1 MTTVTLVYPFFRPSP
16 DKSIFRFPPLGPAYI
31 VSYLRHHGVSASL
44 VDCTFLTEN
53 EAVDRVRN
61 SEPKIVGIYSMFSMK
76 TPALRMARLLRDHC
90 QMLVAGG
97 PLPTLRPED
106 FMEEF
111 DIAGVGEG
119 EKTMLELAEAV
130 EGGRSLS
137 TIKGIVYKK
146 ERASESSIVHMSARA
161 FIQHLDG
168 LPFPARDQFDNDAY
182 MKHYKEK
189 FGYTVTSVI
198 TSRGCPFQC
207 DFCSRAVFGHKFR
220 TRSAANV
227 VNEMEDVKS
236 LGYER
241 IWFSDDCFTL
251 NKKRLLS
258 ICDELIRRRLDIEWE
273 CLSRVDTI
281 DMETAQKMKRAGCV
295 RVFFGLESGNDAVL
309 KLMHKRAS
317 VKEAK
322 RAVLTSKTAGI
333 KVGAFFIVGY
343 PGETDETILDT
354 LRFASSLPL
363 DYLSFSVPYP
373 IPGTSLYDRVKDS
386 IEFEDL
392 NQPKHLSVTDHKL
405 IYRSSFSEAKLK
417 LAIVKGSAQFKLRKK
432 LGDRGYR
439 FLGAPL
445 EHLTDYAFRLLR

>member
-137 TIKGIVYKK
+137 TIKGIV
-146 ERASESSIVHMSARA
+146 
-161 FIQHLDG
+161 
-168 LPFPARDQFDNDAY
+168 
-182 MKHYKEK
+182 YKEK

-439 FLGAPL
+439 VLGGAL
-445 EHLTDYAFRLLR
+445 EHLTDYAFRVLR